1 MCFKKIIR
9 RLFPS
14 KLYRCYYYFYRDSST
29 KLTMAVL
36 ICLFAT
42 AQSGFLALIFA
53 TSPDKWKLQM
63 GCKAFNRPIQCEFS
77 L

>member
-1 MCFKKIIR
+1 
-9 RLFPS
+9 
-14 KLYRCYYYFYRDSST
+14 
-29 KLTMAVL
+29 MAVL

-63 GCKAFNRPIQCEFS
+63 GCKAFNRPIQGGVFPTRLVHQLQWTSFYFYVFS
-77 L
+77 EQLHLER